1 MKRVL
6 VLKYLVVK
14 ALATPPPEYLAEMM
28 KKWSEQERGKFIR
41 DFQNLYAAQIEQLR
55 RIGLWD
61 EMERRE
67 RDFMQSAPTAA
78 TQQALLDVTW
88 LAESAVCLLWALG
101 YVAELPPYDQ
111 EADPKEMN
119 ALPQQTLKLLV
130 ENAKLRPAQAIT
142 KQRNLA
148 ELRHWRSRTRQLQES
163 GRTPR
168 ELPAGL
174 TIDQIIQMTAA
185 KAAENGDLPAPIGND
200 FPAFN
205 KPYRELTPRRVFAS
219 NLNCDGA
226 PPCFQL
232 ALRLRPRQQVGGY
245 SHRDVVL
252 QVRPLCKAS
261 VARTCFLGPRLFRA
275 LQAVPTGLVLTVL
288 MGMIRLGW

>member
-1 MKRVL
+1 MFAWLKKKTGPPGPGDVMKRVQ

-61 EMERRE
+61 EMERRDRE
-67 RDFMQSAPTAA
+67 FMQSAPSAA

-88 LAESAVCLLWALG
+88 LAESAFCLLWALG

-119 ALPQQTLKLLV
+119 ALPQQTLKILV
-130 ENAKLRPAQAIT
+130 ENATLVPADRIM

-148 ELRHWRSRTRQLQES
+148 ELWHWRSRTRQLQES
-163 GRTPR
+163 GK
-168 ELPAGL
+168 
-174 TIDQIIQMTAA
+174 M
-185 KAAENGDLPAPIGND
+185 
-200 FPAFN
+200 
-205 KPYRELTPRRVFAS
+205 
-219 NLNCDGA
+219 
-226 PPCFQL
+226 
-232 ALRLRPRQQVGGY
+232 
-245 SHRDVVL
+245 
-252 QVRPLCKAS
+252 PLK
-261 VARTCFLGPRLFRA
+261 L
-275 LQAVPTGLVLTVL
+275 
-288 MGMIRLGW
+288 